1 MRYPS
6 FSSICRMATI
16 ALVISWADVQQAAA
30 EPPAADGAAAPA
42 AQESITGKVVETMDA
57 GPYTY
62 VQVDDGKNKIWA
74 AAPHFKVSV
83 GDKVIVPSAMPMRD
97 FESKTLKRTF
107 DLVYFAQ
114 TIEIVG
120 RGAAGDKAAAAH
132 ASADQGAAPG
142 MLDHGMQGHGA
153 PAATNVDLS
162 NIKKADG
169 GQTVNELFAKKGAF
183 VGKDVVVRG
192 RVVKYTG
199 AVMGKNWIHV
209 QDGTGTAGT
218 NDLTVTTDATAA
230 VGDTVLVRGKLS
242 ADKDFGFG
250 YKYDILVEDAK
261 IAVE

>member
-1 MRYPS
+1 MRYPFS
-6 FSSICRMATI
+6 SSICGIATI
-16 ALVISWADVQQAAA
+16 ALVIGWADVQQALA
-30 EPPAADGAAAPA
+30 EPPASDGAAAPA
-42 AQESITGKVVETMDA
+42 AEGNITGKVVETMDA

-62 VQVDDGKNKIWA
+62 VRVDDGKNKVWA

-107 DLVYFAQ
+107 DVVYFAQ
-114 TIEIVG
+114 TIQIVG
-120 RGAAGDKAAAAH
+120 GKPAPAH
-132 ASADQGAAPG
+132 GPADQGVAPG

-153 PAATNVDLS
+153 PAAANVDLS

-169 GQTVNELFAKKGAF
+169 GQTVNELFVKKGTL

-199 AVMGKNWIHV
+199 SVMGKNWIHV
-209 QDGTGTAGT
+209 QDGTGTTGT

-261 IAVE
+261 VAVE

>member
-1 MRYPS
+1 VRYRS
-6 FSSICRMATI
+6 LSSICGMATI
-16 ALVISWADVQQAAA
+16 ALVIGRGDVRQAAA
-30 EPPAADGAAAPA
+30 EPPAAGGVAAPA
-42 AQESITGKVVETMDA
+42 AEGAIAGKVVETMDA

-62 VQVDDGKNKIWA
+62 VQVDDGSKKIWA
-74 AAPHFKVSV
+74 AAPHFTVSV

-114 TIEIVG
+114 TIQIVG
-120 RGAAGDKAAAAH
+120 AAAGKAAAAH
-132 ASADQGAAPG
+132 GSADQGTAPG
-142 MLDHGMQGHGA
+142 MLDHGIPGHGA
-153 PAATNVDLS
+153 PPATHVDLS
-162 NIKKADG
+162 SIKKADG
-169 GQTVNELFAKKGAF
+169 GQTVNELFVKKGDF
-183 VGKDVVVRG
+183 VGKDIVVRG

-209 QDGTGTAGT
+209 QDGTGTAGA

-261 IAVE
+261 VSVE